1 MCVSEC
7 VRYIYAYVRA
17 PMLGLS
23 KEAWATN
30 LCEDLGA
37 GGHWIMCFTKHFN
50 DYKLDIV
57 ETFFSTVPLA
67 NEDV

>member
-7 VRYIYAYVRA
+7 VRYIYAYVCA

-23 KEAWATN
+23 KEAWAMN
-30 LCEDLGA
+30 LWEDLGA
-37 GGHWIMCFTKHFN
+37 GGHWITCFTKHFN
-50 DYKLDIV
+50 DYKLDVV
-57 ETFFSTVPLA
+57 ETFFSTLPLA